1 MDAVVSPEFSP
12 RLKARIAGLLYLAT
26 IIAGMTSMLG
36 RSAMIV
42 RDDAAATVAHII
54 AAEPL
59 YRLSIAAEFLGG
71 ALYIGV
77 AVILYGLLKPVN
89 RTVSLAAAA
98 FSVAGCAV
106 GAAALTFL
114 LAPTVLIDNPSAF
127 VGFAPGELQAMA
139 MLALRLHGQAYT
151 VSMLFFGVYCAMLG
165 HLTLR
170 STFLPN
176 FLGVLLVLA
185 GLGWLTDS
193 FAEILSPAFD
203 HQLDPW
209 IEAPGFIGETSFCLW
224 LLAVGVDAPRWLEAR
239 ARSRQ

>member
-1 MDAVVSPEFSP
+1 MDIQGPRFSP
-12 RLKARIAGLLYLAT
+12 RLQARIAGLLYLGA
-26 IIAGMTSMLG
+26 IIAGMSSMRVL
-36 RSAMIV
+36 SPMIV
-42 RDDAAATVAHII
+42 RDDAAMTVGHIL

-59 YRLSIAAEFLGG
+59 YRLGIAAEFLGG

-77 AVILYGLLKPVN
+77 TVILYGLLKPVN
-89 RTVSLAAAA
+89 RTASLAAAA
-98 FSVAGCAV
+98 FSLTGCAV
-106 GAAALTFL
+106 GAGALTFL
-114 LAPTVLIDNPSAF
+114 LAPTVLIDNPVAF
-127 VGFAPGELQAMA
+127 VGFAPGELQAIA
-139 MLALRLHGQAYT
+139 LLAIKLHGQAYT

-203 HQLDPW
+203 RRFGSWFED
-209 IEAPGFIGETSFCLW
+209 AGFIGEMTLCVW
-224 LLAVGVDAPRWLEAR
+224 LLVAGVDAPRSLEVE
-239 ARSRQ
+239 ARSRR

>member
-1 MDAVVSPEFSP
+1 MDIQRPELSP
-12 RLKARIAGLLYLAT
+12 RLKARIAGLLYLGT

-42 RDDAAATVAHII
+42 RDDAAATVAHIL

-77 AVILYGLLKPVN
+77 TVILYGLLKPVN
-89 RTVSLAAAA
+89 RTASLAAAA

-114 LAPTVLIDNPSAF
+114 LAPTVLIDTPAAF
-127 VGFAPGELQAMA
+127 VGFAPGELQAMVL
-139 MLALRLHGQAYT
+139 LAIRLHGQAYT

-176 FLGVLLVLA
+176 ALGVLLVLA

-203 HQLDPW
+203 RQLDPW
-209 IEAPGFIGETSFCLW
+209 IEAPGFIGETALCIW
-224 LLAVGVDAPRWLEAR
+224 LIVVGVNSPRWLEAK
-239 ARSRQ
+239 ARTGR